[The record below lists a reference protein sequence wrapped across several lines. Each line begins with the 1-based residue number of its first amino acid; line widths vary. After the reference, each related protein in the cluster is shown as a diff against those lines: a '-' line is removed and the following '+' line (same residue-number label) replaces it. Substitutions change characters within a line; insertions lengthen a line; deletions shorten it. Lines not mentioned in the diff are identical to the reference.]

1 MQATTPAKLPR
12 LLERL
17 YAALL
22 RVYPAEFRRQFGREM
37 VEAFRDS
44 CVDVHTRWGHWP
56 LVAHGMHAIGELLLE
71 GVRERSVRWKR
82 AVQRSWPVGRPRN
95 VAMQSG
101 SRYRGES
108 MRWVFNDI
116 RFALRGF
123 RKNPTFVATVV
134 VVLALG
140 IGANTT
146 IFSVV
151 DSLLLRP
158 LPYPEPGQLITINHV
173 YPSLDLVAGVSVPGF
188 RDYRDRT
195 RSFETV
201 AISQGWSANLTGTGV
216 PVRLFGGRVGVG
228 YFEAF
233 GIAPIM
239 GRSFLPEE
247 DAPGNEQVVVIGNG
261 FWQQRLGGAPDV
273 IGSSIRLND
282 ESYQVVG
289 VMPPGFEDFF
299 NGNREFW
306 VPLALP
312 SEAFDDR
319 YRSRENH
326 RLVARLK
333 SGVTV
338 NMAASEMSALAE
350 TIKEEFPD
358 AYSPTW
364 TLRVISLDERRKG
377 NYRATLW
384 VLFGAVGFVLLI
396 TCANVANLL
405 LARGLGRQK
414 EVAIRKALGADRRR
428 LIGQLLTESVVLS
441 TAGGIAGLLLAGWGI
456 RGLVMIGPEV
466 LTRTEIGVDAPVL
479 AFTLLVSLGV
489 GVLFGLAPAIQGT
502 GTDLQQTLREG
513 GQASQADKGAHGVRR
528 ILIMGEFALAL
539 ILLTGSGLMIQSIAH
554 LRGVDPGFQPDHL
567 LTASIRIPATKYP
580 DQPSQ
585 NAFFDR
591 LRSELEAVAG
601 IKAAGTTTVL
611 PFGGSWSTSIFNIE
625 GYEPGENEPPPWGDI
640 RVVSPGFADALGVP
654 VLRGRFIDETDGPDS
669 PPVVVVDDEFVRRYW
684 PDDNPIGK
692 RITFDD
698 PQNEDPLWLSVIG
711 VVRHTM
717 HEGLDAEARI
727 QLYFSSRQYGGT
739 GAQLV
744 VRTETE
750 PAAMAASVRRA
761 VFSIDGDQP
770 ISNVRIMED
779 LITESIGNRRLLM
792 QLLTLFSGLAIV
804 LASLGIYGIMS
815 HMVRERARELG
826 LRMALGATGPTLFG
840 LVLKRGLVLAGI
852 GLAIGIAGALGLTR
866 LLQSQLYE
874 VAASDPF
881 TLAAV
886 GGILLGVALLAI
898 CVPANRAA
906 RVDPIENL
914 RAE

>member
-1 MQATTPAKLPR
+1 MQAATPSRLPGA
-12 LLERL
+12 LAWV
-17 YAALL
+17 YAVLL
-22 RVYPAEFRRQFGREM
+22 RVYPADFRRRFGREM

-44 CVDVHTRWGHWP
+44 CVDVHTRWGRGP
-56 LVAHGMHAIGELLLE
+56 LVAHGMHATAELLLE
-71 GVRERSVRWKR
+71 GVCERSVRVKR
-82 AVQRSWPVGRPRN
+82 AVQRKWPVGRPTNAAVQPDR
-95 VAMQSG
+95 
-101 SRYRGES
+101 RRGET
-108 MRWVFNDI
+108 MRQVFNDI

-123 RKNPTFVATVV
+123 KRNPTFVATVV

-151 DSLLLRP
+151 NSLLLRP
-158 LPYPEPGQLITINHV
+158 LPYPEPGELITINHV
-173 YPSLDLVAGVSVPGF
+173 YPSSDLVTGVSAPGF

-195 RSFETV
+195 QSFEDV
-201 AISQGWSANLTGTGV
+201 AMTQGWSANLTGAGEA
-216 PVRLFGGRVGVG
+216 VRLTGGLVSAG
-228 YFEAF
+228 YFQAY
-233 GIAPIM
+233 GIPPVI

-247 DAPGNEQVVVIGNG
+247 DAPGNEHVVVIGSG

-299 NGNREFW
+299 NRNQEFW
-306 VPLALP
+306 APLALP
-312 SEAFDDR
+312 PEAFDDDFR
-319 YRSRENH
+319 IRESY

-333 SGVTV
+333 PDVTV
-338 NMAASEMSALAE
+338 ATAASEMSTLAE
-350 TIKEEFPD
+350 TIKTELPD
-358 AYSPTW
+358 AYPPNW
-364 TLRVISLDERRKG
+364 TLRVISLDEREKG
-377 NYRATLW
+377 TYRATLW

-396 TCANVANLL
+396 TCANVANLM

-456 RGLVMIGPEV
+456 RALVMIGPEV
-466 LTRTEIGVDAPVL
+466 LTRTEIGIDGPVL

-502 GTDLQQTLREG
+502 GTDIQQTLREG
-513 GQASQADKGAHGVRR
+513 GQASHADKSGHGLRR

-539 ILLTGSGLMIQSIAH
+539 ILLTGSGLMIQSIAS
-554 LRGVDPGFQPDHL
+554 LRDVDPGFQPDNV
-567 LTASIRIPATKYP
+567 LTAGIRVPSARYP
-580 DQPSQ
+580 DVQSR
-585 NAFFDR
+585 NVFFDR
-591 LRSELEAVAG
+591 LRSELEAVPG

-625 GYEPGENEPPPWGDI
+625 GYEPGENDPQPWGDI

-654 VLRGRFIDETDGPDS
+654 VLRGRFIDETDGPNS
-669 PPVVVVDDEFVRRYW
+669 PPVVVIDDEFVRRFW
-684 PDDNPIGK
+684 PDENPIGK

-698 PQNEDPLWLSVIG
+698 PQGEGPTWVSVIG
-711 VVRHTM
+711 VVGHTM
-717 HEGLDAEARI
+717 HEGLDADARI
-727 QLYFSSRQYGGT
+727 QLYFSTRQYGGT
-739 GAQLV
+739 MAQLV
-744 VRTETE
+744 VRTDTE
-750 PAAMAASVRRA
+750 PAAMAASVRRT

-770 ISNVRIMED
+770 ISNVRVMED

-815 HMVRERARELG
+815 HMVRERSRELG

-840 LVLKRGLVLAGI
+840 LVLRRGLALAGI
-852 GLAIGIAGALGLTR
+852 GLALGIAGALGLTR

-886 GGILLGVALLAI
+886 GGILLGVALLAV